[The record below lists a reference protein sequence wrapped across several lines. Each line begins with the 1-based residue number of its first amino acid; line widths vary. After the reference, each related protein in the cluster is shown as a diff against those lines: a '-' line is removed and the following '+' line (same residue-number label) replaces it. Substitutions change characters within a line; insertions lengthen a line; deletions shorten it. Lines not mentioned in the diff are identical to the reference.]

1 MTELTFTAEQLEL
14 ASVLTTLQR
23 MTVINIVTGK
33 MSQREAY
40 REAGGKAK
48 TDASA
53 DATVSRMLSDAKVK
67 AFYESLLNE
76 AAKEAVMSRT
86 EALERLSRSARV
98 TVLDIAE
105 FSEEVVGEDE
115 DGNPVTQTSWRIKNS
130 DEMSLEAA
138 ASIKSITATKF
149 GPKLEMHDAQGAI
162 KQLADLEGWNA
173 PKRAAVEH
181 SGEIATPQK
190 VDLGSMSK
198 DDRSALKQLLERN
211 TVADG

>member
-1 MTELTFTAEQLEL
+1 MTEITFTPQQLEL
-14 ASVLTTLQR
+14 ASSLTPLQR
-23 MTVINIVTGK
+23 MTVINMVAGK

-40 REAGGKAK
+40 KEAGGKAK

-53 DATVSRMLSDAKVK
+53 DAAVSRMLSDVKVN
-67 AFYESLLNE
+67 AFYESLLNT
-76 AAKEAVMSRT
+76 AAKEAVMTRT

-105 FSEEVVGEDE
+105 FSEEVVGNDD
-115 DGNPVTQTSWRIKNS
+115 DGNPIVQTSWRIKNS

-162 KQLADLEGWNA
+162 KQLSEMEGWAA
-173 PKRAAVEH
+173 PKKLLH
-181 SGEIATPQK
+181 GEDKDNPLTSLMNKIAQEAKAEGP
-190 VDLGSMSK
+190 LRGESK
-198 DDRSALKQLLERN
+198 S
-211 TVADG
+211 